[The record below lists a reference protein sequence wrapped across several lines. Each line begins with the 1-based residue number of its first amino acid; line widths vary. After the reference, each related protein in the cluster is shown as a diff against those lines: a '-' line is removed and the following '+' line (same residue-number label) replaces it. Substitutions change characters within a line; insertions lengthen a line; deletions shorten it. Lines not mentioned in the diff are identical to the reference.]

1 MKSLFTFCLSIICFS
16 IYPQERLIN
25 LEGRWNFSIGD
36 NSAWAE
42 YAFND
47 SRWEKIYAPG
57 IWEDQG
63 FHGYDGFAW
72 YRTTFKGYDLPKNEG
87 LYLNLGYIDDTD
99 EVYVNGR
106 LIGFSGSMPPK
117 FKTAHTAKRLYYIP
131 AEYINYEGDNTIA
144 VRIFDVTGEG
154 GIIRG
159 DLGIYRSDS
168 KSGLT
173 VDLQGLW
180 QFRKGRINDEKT
192 SWSQL
197 MVPIPWEA
205 QGYDRY
211 DGWATYQKTFMLPE
225 NIEKDNLVLVMGK
238 IDDFDKTYFNGVL
251 VGATRDDRRLG
262 FSDSYNQTRVY
273 EIPPEL
279 IRRGEKNTITVEV
292 EDIGLVGG
300 IWQGPV
306 GIVTKT
312 KYYRYYRD

>member
-1 MKSLFTFCLSIICFS
+1 M
-16 IYPQERLIN
+16 IN

-36 NSAWAE
+36 NPAWAE

-72 YRTTFKGYDLPKNEG
+72 YRTTFKGQDLPQNEG

-99 EVYVNGR
+99 EAYINGK

-117 FKTAHTAKRLYYIP
+117 FKTAHNAKRLYYIP

-159 DLGIYRSDS
+159 DLGIYRSDN

-192 SWSQL
+192 FWSQL

-211 DGWATYQKTFMLPE
+211 DGWATYQKTFVLPE
-225 NIEKDNLVLVMGK
+225 NIEKDNLVLIMGK

-251 VGATRDDRRLG
+251 IGATRDNYRIG
-262 FSDSYNQTRVY
+262 FSRSYDQTRVY